1 MAFSSLWRLLLQI
14 YQDHPLLSMFKQDIS
29 ELVDLKFHG
38 FKNSLDLNF
47 NMYENETMLMTQ
59 RITDLVK
66 DYPVTN

>member
-1 MAFSSLWRLLLQI
+1 
-14 YQDHPLLSMFKQDIS
+14 MFKQDIS